1 MTKRFFPPAIGG
13 PDGAVLANV
22 GRYHREAISTAFEMI
37 GGIPALA
44 DWAENNKTDF
54 YTKLY
59 PRVIPKEVEIGASQG
74 VEDLLRQLDAK
85 TIDVTP
91 HELETEDAS

>member
-1 MTKRFFPPAIGG
+1 MRKFLPVCSG
-13 PDGAVLANV
+13 PDGAVLTNM
-22 GRYHREAISTAFEMI
+22 GRYHREAVATAFEMI
-37 GGIPALA
+37 GGIDRLA
-44 DWAENNKTDF
+44 DWADKNPDQF

-59 PRVIPKEVEIGASQG
+59 PRLIPKEVEVGTSQG

-91 HELETEDAS
+91 REMEAA